1 MTTAIY
7 RYCSNPYNIPKLY
20 SSARCVVEGIK
31 SNRVLIR
38 LLEFTRTHR
47 PGDRLQVMRKNITI
61 TGEPVRPPERV
72 FKNADRNTV
81 RLPYKD
87 N

>member
-7 RYCSNPYNIPKLY
+7 RYCSNPYSFPKLY
-20 SSARCVVEGIK
+20 SSARCEVLNFVK
-31 SNRVLIR
+31 KRVKIR
-38 LLEFTRTHR
+38 LLEFTNNHR
-47 PGDRLQVMRKNITI
+47 PGDELNVMRKNIHILGLTQTNIDTSTI
-61 TGEPVRPPERV
+61 
-72 FKNADRNTV
+72 

>member
-7 RYCSNPYNIPKLY
+7 RYCSNPYTIPRLY
-20 SSARCVVEGIK
+20 GNAKCVVEGCMN
-31 SNRVLIR
+31 NRVLIR

-47 PGDRLQVMRKNITI
+47 PGDCLRVLRKNITI
-61 TGEPVRPPERV
+61 TGEPMSPPPKFNKV
-72 FKNADRNTV
+72 DTSSI

-87 N
+87 

>member
-7 RYCSNPYNIPKLY
+7 RYCSDPYRIPMLY
-20 SSARCVVEGIK
+20 SNARCVVEGYTK
-31 SNRVLIR
+31 SRVAIR

-47 PGDRLQVMRKNITI
+47 PGDRLQVKRKNLSI
-61 TGEPVRPPERV
+61 TGEPITPPTTHRKV
-72 FKNADRNTV
+72 DMSNV

>member
-7 RYCSNPYNIPKLY
+7 RYCSNPYHVPMLY
-20 SSARCVVEGIK
+20 SSAKCVVEGFTN
-31 SNRVLIR
+31 SRCVIR

-47 PGDRLQVMRKNITI
+47 PGDRLRVMRKNIVI
-61 TGEPVRPPERV
+61 TGEPVRPLV
-72 FKNADRNTV
+72 DMAAV

>member
-7 RYCSNPYNIPKLY
+7 RYCSDPYSIPRLY
-20 SSARCVVEGIK
+20 SSARCVVEGFIN
-31 SNRVLIR
+31 SRVLIR

-47 PGDRLQVMRKNITI
+47 PGDRLRVMRKNITI
-61 TGEPVRPPERV
+61 TGEPVVPPKV
-72 FKNADRNTV
+72 DMSTV

-87 N
+87 

>member
-1 MTTAIY
+1 
-7 RYCSNPYNIPKLY
+7 
-20 SSARCVVEGIK
+20 VVEGFIN
-31 SNRVLIR
+31 SRVLIR

-47 PGDRLQVMRKNITI
+47 PGDRLRVLRKNLTI
-61 TGEPVRPPERV
+61 TGEPVAPPKV
-72 FKNADRNTV
+72 DMNHI